1 MKKNN
6 QILLSWL
13 VIAITLIT
21 SFSSCAVDNPLQPFD
36 DGGGPYV
43 FKEEMDPTVK
53 PGDDFYNYVLGTW
66 LKEND
71 YNLCHEDRGTMIQQ
85 YILGIEWLKKVVN
98 VNSPDPAVADL
109 CSRLTNAKA
118 DFEANLT
125 SMKGK
130 LELIDGLT
138 TKEQIAMTM
147 GLLLRAGY
155 QPGLELSF
163 NGTRKAI
170 YMYMG
175 ITVFKKEVKTIR
187 QQMEAL
193 GFSNDEIEILTTWTK
208 DYFPKDP
215 ANNNNKYLTIS
226 DPLYWTIPENLQKA
240 IPYEQLL
247 KAGRRAGEETS
258 CGVYLVEGLGVTNAG
273 QLSAANSETFE
284 FIANLDELLSTLVG
298 QFFIKSLMKM
308 AVIVRDADYILANK
322 DIDLVNILNN
332 DYTPLR
338 YQLNKLYVEQNITSD
353 AIAYVNDMCEQFRTT
368 FANRI
373 ARLDWMGNAT
383 KQRALQKLA
392 AVHFIVGAPKDWDAG
407 LMLSPANMSGSA
419 YDLLCAYQEAF
430 WPLALNN
437 LVGQPQMDDIERC
450 IFVDNSSWDAN
461 AFYTPGLNTVMLL
474 GSNLLY
480 PITDRQRAD
489 EYNYAVIGATTIGHE
504 LTHGFDNT
512 GSMFDE
518 NGQPFSMFTIADSL
532 AYDKKM
538 KQMISHFSS
547 IKLTDNIYID
557 GKKTLGEN
565 IADLGGL
572 EMAIEIID
580 NKGKE
585 KGLSRVERQAHLKN
599 LLLYFAQAWKSN
611 RTLDFLLLQ
620 LAEDNHSPE
629 KYRVNGQVNN
639 IDVWYDI
646 FGVTSQDKMYI
657 APENRIH
664 IW

>member
-1 MKKNN
+1 MKKNI

-13 VIAITLIT
+13 VMAVALVTT
-21 SFSSCAVDNPLQPFD
+21 FSSCAVDNPLPPFD
-36 DGGGPYV
+36 DGGGPYA
-43 FKEEMDPTVK
+43 FKDEMDPTVK

-208 DYFPKDP
+208 DYFPIDP
-215 ANNNNKYLTIS
+215 ASNNNKYLTIS

-273 QLSAANSETFE
+273 QLSVANSETFE

>member
-43 FKEEMDPTVK
+43 FKDEMDPTVK

-175 ITVFKKEVKTIR
+175 TTVFKKEVKTIR

-208 DYFPKDP
+208 NYFPKDP
-215 ANNNNKYLTIS
+215 ASNNNKYLTIS

-450 IFVDNSSWDAN
+450 IFVHNSSWDAN

-512 GSMFDE
+512 GSTFDE

-547 IKLTDNIYID
+547 IKLNDNVYID

>member
-43 FKEEMDPTVK
+43 FKDEMDPTVK

-175 ITVFKKEVKTIR
+175 TTVFKKEVKTIR

-208 DYFPKDP
+208 NYFPKDP
-215 ANNNNKYLTIS
+215 ASNNNKYLTIS

-450 IFVDNSSWDAN
+450 IFVHNSSWDAN

-512 GSMFDE
+512 GSTFDE

-547 IKLTDNIYID
+547 IKLNDNVYID

-599 LLLYFAQAWKSN
+599 LLLYYAQAWKSN

>member
-1 MKKNN
+1 MKKNI

-13 VIAITLIT
+13 VMAVALVTT
-21 SFSSCAVDNPLQPFD
+21 FSSCAVDNPLPPFD
-36 DGGGPYV
+36 DGGGPYA
-43 FKEEMDPTVK
+43 FKDEMDPTVK

-71 YNLCHEDRGTMIQQ
+71 YNLCNEDRGTMIQQ
-85 YILGIEWLKKVVN
+85 YILGIQWLKKVVN
-98 VNSPDPAVADL
+98 VNSPDPVVADL

-118 DFEANLT
+118 DFEANIT

-130 LELIDGLT
+130 LELIDDLT

-170 YMYMG
+170 YMYMS
-175 ITVFKKEVKTIR
+175 TMVFQKEVKTIR
-187 QQMEAL
+187 KQMEAL
-193 GFSNDEIEILTTWTK
+193 GFSNDEIETLTTWTK
-208 DYFPKDP
+208 DYFLKDP
-215 ANNNNKYLTIS
+215 SENNKYLSIS
-226 DPLYWTIPENLQKA
+226 NPLYWTNPENLQKV
-240 IPYEQLL
+240 IPYEQL
-247 KAGRRAGEETS
+247 KAGRRAGEAKNCED
-258 CGVYLVEGLGVTNAG
+258 YLIEGLGVTNAS
-273 QLSAANSETFE
+273 QLAVVNSQTLA
-284 FIANLDELLSTLVG
+284 FIENLDELLSTFVG
-298 QFFIKSLMKM
+298 QYFIKSLMKM
-308 AVIVRDADYILANK
+308 AVIVRDADYILATK

-332 DYTPLR
+332 DYLPLR
-338 YQLNKLYVEQNITSD
+338 YQLNKLYIEQNITPD
-353 AIAYVNDMCEQFRTT
+353 AIAYVNDMCNQFRTT
-368 FANRI
+368 FANRL

-392 AVHFIVGAPKDWDAG
+392 AVHFIVGVPQKWDAR

-419 YDLLCAYQEAF
+419 YDLLCAYQETF

-450 IFVDNSSWDAN
+450 LFVHNSSWDAN

-474 GSNLLY
+474 ASNLLY
-480 PITDRQRAD
+480 PITDRQQAD

-504 LTHGFDNT
+504 LTHGFDNK
-512 GSMFDE
+512 GSLVDE
-518 NGQPFSMFTIADSL
+518 NGQFFSMFTIADSL

-538 KQMISHFSS
+538 KQMTNHFSS

-557 GKKTLGEN
+557 GEKTLGEN

-585 KGLSRVERQAHLKN
+585 KGLNRVERQAHLKN
-599 LLLYFAQAWKSN
+599 LFLYFAQAWKSN
-611 RTLDFLLLQ
+611 RTLEFQ
-620 LAEDNHSPE
+620 ISQISEDVHSPE

-646 FGVTSQDKMYI
+646 FGVTSQDRMYI

>member
-1 MKKNN
+1 MKKNI

-13 VIAITLIT
+13 VMAVALVTT
-21 SFSSCAVDNPLQPFD
+21 FSSCAVDNPLPPFD
-36 DGGGPYV
+36 DGGGPYA
-43 FKEEMDPTVK
+43 FKDEMDPTVK

-175 ITVFKKEVKTIR
+175 TTVFKKEVKTIR

-208 DYFPKDP
+208 NYFPIDP
-215 ANNNNKYLTIS
+215 ASNNNKYLTIS

-450 IFVDNSSWDAN
+450 IFVHNSSWDAN

-474 GSNLLY
+474 ASNLLY
-480 PITDRQRAD
+480 PITDRQQAD

-504 LTHGFDNT
+504 LTHGFDNK
-512 GSMFDE
+512 GSLVDE
-518 NGQPFSMFTIADSL
+518 NGQFFSMFTIADSL

-538 KQMISHFSS
+538 KQMTNHFSS

-557 GKKTLGEN
+557 GEKTLGEN

-585 KGLSRVERQAHLKN
+585 KGLNRVERQAHLKN
-599 LLLYFAQAWKSN
+599 LFLYFAQAWKSN
-611 RTLDFLLLQ
+611 RTLEFQ
-620 LAEDNHSPE
+620 ISQISEDVHSPE

-646 FGVTSQDKMYI
+646 FGVTSQDRMYI

>member
-1 MKKNN
+1 MKKNI

-13 VIAITLIT
+13 VMAVALVTT
-21 SFSSCAVDNPLQPFD
+21 FSSCAVDNPLPPFD
-36 DGGGPYV
+36 DGGGPYA
-43 FKEEMDPTVK
+43 FKDEMDPTVK

-71 YNLCHEDRGTMIQQ
+71 YNLCNEDRGTMIQQ
-85 YILGIEWLKKVVN
+85 YILGIQWLKKVVN
-98 VNSPDPAVADL
+98 VDSPDPVVADL

-118 DFEANLT
+118 DFEANIT

-130 LELIDGLT
+130 LELIDDLT

-170 YMYMG
+170 YMYMS
-175 ITVFKKEVKTIR
+175 TMVFQKEVKTIR
-187 QQMEAL
+187 KQMEAL
-193 GFSNDEIEILTTWTK
+193 GFSNDEIETLTTWTK
-208 DYFPKDP
+208 DYFLKDP
-215 ANNNNKYLTIS
+215 SENNKSLSIS
-226 DPLYWTIPENLQKA
+226 NPLYWTNPENLQKV
-240 IPYEQLL
+240 IPYEQL
-247 KAGRRAGEETS
+247 KAGRRAGEAKNCED
-258 CGVYLVEGLGVTNAG
+258 YLIEGLGVTNAS
-273 QLSAANSETFE
+273 QLAVVNSQTLA
-284 FIANLDELLSTLVG
+284 FIENLDELLSTFVG
-298 QFFIKSLMKM
+298 QYFIKSLMKM
-308 AVIVRDADYILANK
+308 AVIVRDADYILATK

-332 DYTPLR
+332 DYLPLR
-338 YQLNKLYVEQNITSD
+338 YQLNKLYIEQNITPD
-353 AIAYVNDMCEQFRTT
+353 AIAYVNDMCNQFRTT
-368 FANRI
+368 FANRL

-392 AVHFIVGAPKDWDAG
+392 AVHFIVGVPQKWDAR

-419 YDLLCAYQEAF
+419 YDLLCAYQETF

-450 IFVDNSSWDAN
+450 LFVHNSSWDAN

-474 GSNLLY
+474 ASNLLY
-480 PITDRQRAD
+480 PITDRQQAD

-504 LTHGFDNT
+504 LTHGFDNK
-512 GSMFDE
+512 GSLVDE
-518 NGQPFSMFTIADSL
+518 NGQFFSMFTIADSL

-538 KQMISHFSS
+538 KQMTNHFSS

-557 GKKTLGEN
+557 GEKTLGEN

-585 KGLSRVERQAHLKN
+585 KGLNRVERQAHLKN
-599 LLLYFAQAWKSN
+599 LFLYFAQAWKSN
-611 RTLDFLLLQ
+611 RTLEFQ
-620 LAEDNHSPE
+620 ISQISEDVHSPE

-646 FGVTSQDKMYI
+646 FGVTSQDRMYI

>member
-43 FKEEMDPTVK
+43 FKDEMDPTVK

-208 DYFPKDP
+208 NYFPKDP
-215 ANNNNKYLTIS
+215 ASNNNKYLTIS

-450 IFVDNSSWDAN
+450 IFVHNSSWDAN

>member
-1 MKKNN
+1 MKKNI

-13 VIAITLIT
+13 VMAVALVTT
-21 SFSSCAVDNPLQPFD
+21 FSSCAVDNPLPPFD
-36 DGGGPYV
+36 DGGGPYA
-43 FKEEMDPTVK
+43 FKDEMDPTVK

-71 YNLCHEDRGTMIQQ
+71 YNLCNEDRGTMIQQ
-85 YILGIEWLKKVVN
+85 YILGIQWLKKVVN
-98 VNSPDPAVADL
+98 VNSPDPIVADL

-118 DFEANLT
+118 DFEANIT

-130 LELIDGLT
+130 LELIDDLT

-175 ITVFKKEVKTIR
+175 TMVFQKEVKTIR
-187 QQMEAL
+187 KQMETL
-193 GFSNDEIEILTTWTK
+193 GFSNDEIETLTTWTK
-208 DYFPKDP
+208 DYFLKDP
-215 ANNNNKYLTIS
+215 SENNKSLSIS
-226 DPLYWTIPENLQKA
+226 NPLYWTNPENLQKV
-240 IPYEQLL
+240 IPYEQL
-247 KAGRRAGEETS
+247 KAGRRAGEAKNCED
-258 CGVYLVEGLGVTNAG
+258 YLIDGLGVTNAG
-273 QLSAANSETFE
+273 QLAVVNSQTLA
-284 FIANLDELLSTLVG
+284 FIENLDELLSTFVG
-298 QFFIKSLMKM
+298 QYFIKSLMKM
-308 AVIVRDADYILANK
+308 AVIVRDADYILATK

-332 DYTPLR
+332 DYLPLR
-338 YQLNKLYVEQNITSD
+338 YQLNKLYIEQNITPD
-353 AIAYVNDMCEQFRTT
+353 AIAYVNDMCDQFRTT
-368 FANRI
+368 FANRL

-392 AVHFIVGAPKDWDAG
+392 AVHFIVGVPQKWDAR
-407 LMLSPANMSGSA
+407 LMLSPANLSGSA
-419 YDLLCAYQEAF
+419 YDLLCAYQETF

-450 IFVDNSSWDAN
+450 LFVHNSSWDAN

-474 GSNLLY
+474 ASNLLY
-480 PITDRQRAD
+480 PITDRQQAD

-504 LTHGFDNT
+504 LTHGFDNK
-512 GSMFDE
+512 GSLVDE
-518 NGQPFSMFTIADSL
+518 NGQFFSMFTIADSL

-538 KQMISHFSS
+538 KQMTNHFSS

-557 GKKTLGEN
+557 GEKTLGEN

-585 KGLSRVERQAHLKN
+585 KGLNRVERQAHLKN
-599 LLLYFAQAWKSN
+599 LFLYFAQAWKSN
-611 RTLDFLLLQ
+611 RTLEFQ
-620 LAEDNHSPE
+620 ISQISEDVHSPE

-646 FGVTSQDKMYI
+646 FGVTSQDRMYI

>member
-21 SFSSCAVDNPLQPFD
+21 SFSSCAIDNPLQPFD

-43 FKEEMDPTVK
+43 FKDEMDPTVK

-175 ITVFKKEVKTIR
+175 TTVFKKEVKTIR

-208 DYFPKDP
+208 NYFPIDP
-215 ANNNNKYLTIS
+215 ASNNNKYLTIS

-450 IFVDNSSWDAN
+450 IFVHNSSWDAN

-512 GSMFDE
+512 GSTFDE

-547 IKLTDNIYID
+547 IKLNDNVYID

-599 LLLYFAQAWKSN
+599 LLLYYAQAWKSN

>member
-13 VIAITLIT
+13 VMAVALVTT
-21 SFSSCAVDNPLQPFD
+21 FSSCAVDNPLPPFD
-36 DGGGPYV
+36 DGGGPYA
-43 FKEEMDPTVK
+43 FKDEMDPTVK

-215 ANNNNKYLTIS
+215 ASNNNKYLTIS

-247 KAGRRAGEETS
+247 KTGRRAGEETS

-273 QLSAANSETFE
+273 QLSVANSETFE

>member
-6 QILLSWL
+6 QILLSRL

-21 SFSSCAVDNPLQPFD
+21 SFSSCAIDNPLQPFD

-43 FKEEMDPTVK
+43 FKDEMDPTVK

-175 ITVFKKEVKTIR
+175 TTVFKKEVKTIR

-208 DYFPKDP
+208 NYFPKDP
-215 ANNNNKYLTIS
+215 ASNNNKYLTIS

-450 IFVDNSSWDAN
+450 IFVHNSSWDAN

-512 GSMFDE
+512 GSTFDE

-547 IKLTDNIYID
+547 IKLNDNVYID

-599 LLLYFAQAWKSN
+599 LFLYYAQAWKSN

>member
-1 MKKNN
+1 MKKNI

-13 VIAITLIT
+13 VMAVALVTT
-21 SFSSCAVDNPLQPFD
+21 FSSCAVDNPLPPFD
-36 DGGGPYV
+36 DGGGPYA
-43 FKEEMDPTVK
+43 FKDEMDPTVK

-71 YNLCHEDRGTMIQQ
+71 YNLCNEDRGTMIQQ
-85 YILGIEWLKKVVN
+85 YILGIQWLKKVVN
-98 VNSPDPAVADL
+98 VNSPDPIVADL

-118 DFEANLT
+118 DFEANIT

-130 LELIDGLT
+130 LELIDDLT

-175 ITVFKKEVKTIR
+175 TMVFQKKVKTIR
-187 QQMEAL
+187 KQMEAL
-193 GFSNDEIEILTTWTK
+193 GFSNDEIETLTTWTK
-208 DYFPKDP
+208 DYFLKDP
-215 ANNNNKYLTIS
+215 SENNKSLSIS
-226 DPLYWTIPENLQKA
+226 NPLYWTNPENLQKV
-240 IPYEQLL
+240 IPYEQL
-247 KAGRRAGEETS
+247 KAGRRAGEAKNCED
-258 CGVYLVEGLGVTNAG
+258 YLIEGLGVTNAG
-273 QLSAANSETFE
+273 QLAVVNSQTLA
-284 FIANLDELLSTLVG
+284 FIENLDELLSTFVG
-298 QFFIKSLMKM
+298 QYFIKSLMKM
-308 AVIVRDADYILANK
+308 AVIVRDADYILATK

-332 DYTPLR
+332 DYLPLR
-338 YQLNKLYVEQNITSD
+338 YQLNKLYIEQNITPD
-353 AIAYVNDMCEQFRTT
+353 AIAYVNDMCNQFRTT
-368 FANRI
+368 FANRL

-392 AVHFIVGAPKDWDAG
+392 AVHFIVGVPQKWDAR
-407 LMLSPANMSGSA
+407 LMLSPANLSGSA
-419 YDLLCAYQEAF
+419 YDLLCAYQETF

-450 IFVDNSSWDAN
+450 LFVHNSSWDAN

-474 GSNLLY
+474 ASNLLY
-480 PITDRQRAD
+480 PITDRQQAD

-504 LTHGFDNT
+504 LTHGFDNK
-512 GSMFDE
+512 GSLVDE
-518 NGQPFSMFTIADSL
+518 NGQFFSMFTIADSL

-538 KQMISHFSS
+538 KQMTSHFSS
-547 IKLTDNIYID
+547 IKLTDNVYLD
-557 GKKTLGEN
+557 GEKSLGEN

-599 LLLYFAQAWKSN
+599 LFLYFVQAWKSN
-611 RTLDFLLLQ
+611 RTLEFQ
-620 LAEDNHSPE
+620 IFQISEDVHSPE

>member
-21 SFSSCAVDNPLQPFD
+21 SFSSCAIDNPLQPFD

-43 FKEEMDPTVK
+43 FKDEMDPTVK

-193 GFSNDEIEILTTWTK
+193 GFSNDEIEILTIWTK
-208 DYFPKDP
+208 NYFPKDP
-215 ANNNNKYLTIS
+215 ASNNNKYLTIS

-450 IFVDNSSWDAN
+450 IFVHNSSWDAN

-512 GSMFDE
+512 GSTFDE

-547 IKLTDNIYID
+547 IKLNDNVYID

>member
-21 SFSSCAVDNPLQPFD
+21 SFSSCAIDNPLQPFD

-43 FKEEMDPTVK
+43 FKDEMDPTVK

-175 ITVFKKEVKTIR
+175 TTVFKKEVKTIR

-208 DYFPKDP
+208 NYFPKDP
-215 ANNNNKYLTIS
+215 ASNNNKYLTIS

-419 YDLLCAYQEAF
+419 YDRLCAYQEAF

-450 IFVDNSSWDAN
+450 IFVHNSSWDAN

-547 IKLTDNIYID
+547 IKLNDNVYID

>member
-43 FKEEMDPTVK
+43 FKDEMDPTVK

-175 ITVFKKEVKTIR
+175 TTVFKKEVKTIR

-208 DYFPKDP
+208 NYFPKDP
-215 ANNNNKYLTIS
+215 ASNNNKYLTIS

-308 AVIVRDADYILANK
+308 AVIVRDADFILANK
-322 DIDLVNILNN
+322 DIDLVNILNT

-338 YQLNKLYVEQNITSD
+338 YQLNKLYVEQTITSD

-450 IFVDNSSWDAN
+450 IFVHNSSWDAN

-512 GSMFDE
+512 GSTFDE

-547 IKLTDNIYID
+547 IKLNDNVYID

-599 LLLYFAQAWKSN
+599 LLLYYAQAWKSN

>member
-21 SFSSCAVDNPLQPFD
+21 SFSSCAIDNPLQPFD

-43 FKEEMDPTVK
+43 FKDEMDPTVK

-175 ITVFKKEVKTIR
+175 TTVFKKEVKTIR

-208 DYFPKDP
+208 NYFPIDP
-215 ANNNNKYLTIS
+215 ASNNNKYLTIS

-450 IFVDNSSWDAN
+450 IFVHNSSWDAN

-512 GSMFDE
+512 GSTFDE

-547 IKLTDNIYID
+547 IKLNDNVYID

>member
-21 SFSSCAVDNPLQPFD
+21 SFSSCAIDNPLQPFD

-43 FKEEMDPTVK
+43 FKDEIDPTVK

-175 ITVFKKEVKTIR
+175 TTVFKKEVKTIR

-208 DYFPKDP
+208 NYFPIDP
-215 ANNNNKYLTIS
+215 ASNNNKYLTIS

-450 IFVDNSSWDAN
+450 IFVHNSSWDAN

-512 GSMFDE
+512 GSTFDE

-547 IKLTDNIYID
+547 IKLNDNVYID

>member
-21 SFSSCAVDNPLQPFD
+21 SFSSCAVDNPLPPFD
-36 DGGGPYV
+36 DGGGPYA
-43 FKEEMDPTVK
+43 FKDDMDPTVK

-98 VNSPDPAVADL
+98 ANSPDPAVADL
-109 CSRLTNAKA
+109 CGRLTNAKA
-118 DFEANLT
+118 DFEANLA

-130 LELIDGLT
+130 LELIDDLT

-170 YMYMG
+170 YLY
-175 ITVFKKEVKTIR
+175 ISTTVFRKEVKTIR

-215 ANNNNKYLTIS
+215 AGNKNKYLTIS

-273 QLSAANSETFE
+273 QLSAANSETFN

-368 FANRI
+368 FANRL

-407 LMLSPANMSGSA
+407 LMLSPINLPGSA
-419 YDLLCAYQEAF
+419 YDLLCAYQETF

-450 IFVDNSSWDAN
+450 IFVHNSSWDAN

-512 GSMFDE
+512 GSTVDE

-538 KQMISHFSS
+538 KQMIARFSS

-620 LAEDNHSPE
+620 LAEDNHSPD

-639 IDVWYDI
+639 IDIWYDI

>member
-1 MKKNN
+1 
-6 QILLSWL
+6 
-13 VIAITLIT
+13 
-21 SFSSCAVDNPLQPFD
+21 
-36 DGGGPYV
+36 
-43 FKEEMDPTVK
+43 
-53 PGDDFYNYVLGTW
+53 
-66 LKEND
+66 
-71 YNLCHEDRGTMIQQ
+71 
-85 YILGIEWLKKVVN
+85 
-98 VNSPDPAVADL
+98 
-109 CSRLTNAKA
+109 
-118 DFEANLT
+118 
-125 SMKGK
+125 
-130 LELIDGLT
+130 
-138 TKEQIAMTM
+138 
-147 GLLLRAGY
+147 
-155 QPGLELSF
+155 
-163 NGTRKAI
+163 
-170 YMYMG
+170 
-175 ITVFKKEVKTIR
+175 
-187 QQMEAL
+187 
-193 GFSNDEIEILTTWTK
+193 
-208 DYFPKDP
+208 
-215 ANNNNKYLTIS
+215 
-226 DPLYWTIPENLQKA
+226 
-240 IPYEQLL
+240 
-247 KAGRRAGEETS
+247 
-258 CGVYLVEGLGVTNAG
+258 
-273 QLSAANSETFE
+273 
-284 FIANLDELLSTLVG
+284 
-298 QFFIKSLMKM
+298 MKM
-308 AVIVRDADYILANK
+308 AVIVRDADYILATK

-332 DYTPLR
+332 DYLPLR
-338 YQLNKLYVEQNITSD
+338 YQLNKLYIEQNITPD
-353 AIAYVNDMCEQFRTT
+353 AIAYVNDMCDQFRTT
-368 FANRI
+368 FANRL

-419 YDLLCAYQEAF
+419 YDLLCAYQETF

-450 IFVDNSSWDAN
+450 LFVHNSSWDAN

-474 GSNLLY
+474 ASNLLY
-480 PITDRQRAD
+480 PITDRQQAD

-557 GKKTLGEN
+557 GEKTLGEN

-585 KGLSRVERQAHLKN
+585 KGLNRVERQAHLKN
-599 LLLYFAQAWKSN
+599 LFLYFAQAWKSN
-611 RTLDFLLLQ
+611 RTLEFQ
-620 LAEDNHSPE
+620 ISQISEDVHSPE

-646 FGVTSQDKMYI
+646 FGVTSQDRMYI

>member
-21 SFSSCAVDNPLQPFD
+21 SFSSCAIDNPLQPFD

-43 FKEEMDPTVK
+43 FKDEMDPTVK

-208 DYFPKDP
+208 NYFPKDP
-215 ANNNNKYLTIS
+215 ASNNNKYLTIS

-450 IFVDNSSWDAN
+450 IFVHNSSWDAN

-512 GSMFDE
+512 GSTFDE

-547 IKLTDNIYID
+547 IKLNDNVYID

>member
-21 SFSSCAVDNPLQPFD
+21 SFSSCAIDNPLQPFD

-43 FKEEMDPTVK
+43 FKDEMDPTVK

-175 ITVFKKEVKTIR
+175 TTVFKKEVKTIR

-208 DYFPKDP
+208 NYFPKDP
-215 ANNNNKYLTIS
+215 ASNNNKYLTIS

-450 IFVDNSSWDAN
+450 IFVHNSSWDAN

-512 GSMFDE
+512 GSTFDE

-547 IKLTDNIYID
+547 IKLNDNVYID

>member
-21 SFSSCAVDNPLQPFD
+21 SFSSCAVDNPLPPFD
-36 DGGGPYV
+36 DGGGPYA
-43 FKEEMDPTVK
+43 FKDDMDPTVK

-98 VNSPDPAVADL
+98 ANSPDPAVADL
-109 CSRLTNAKA
+109 CGRLTNAKA
-118 DFEANLT
+118 DFEANLV

-130 LELIDGLT
+130 LELIDDLT

-175 ITVFKKEVKTIR
+175 TMVFQKEVKTIR
-187 QQMEAL
+187 KQMEAL

-215 ANNNNKYLTIS
+215 AGNKNKYLTIS

-273 QLSAANSETFE
+273 QLSAANSETFN

-308 AVIVRDADYILANK
+308 AVIVRDADYILATK

-368 FANRI
+368 FANRL

-407 LMLSPANMSGSA
+407 LMLSPINLPGSA
-419 YDLLCAYQEAF
+419 YDLLCAYQETF

-450 IFVDNSSWDAN
+450 IFVHNSSWDAN

-512 GSMFDE
+512 GSTVDE

-538 KQMISHFSS
+538 KQMIARFSS

-620 LAEDNHSPE
+620 LAEDNHSPD

-639 IDVWYDI
+639 IDIWYDI

>member
-21 SFSSCAVDNPLQPFD
+21 SFSSCAIDNPLQPFD

-43 FKEEMDPTVK
+43 FKDEMDPTVK

-208 DYFPKDP
+208 NYFPKDP
-215 ANNNNKYLTIS
+215 ASNNNKYLTIS

-450 IFVDNSSWDAN
+450 IFVHNSSWDAN

-512 GSMFDE
+512 GSTFDE

-547 IKLTDNIYID
+547 IKLNDNVYID

-599 LLLYFAQAWKSN
+599 LLLYYAQAWKSN

>member
-71 YNLCHEDRGTMIQQ
+71 YNLCNEDRGTMIQQ

-215 ANNNNKYLTIS
+215 ASNNNKYLTIS

>member
-21 SFSSCAVDNPLQPFD
+21 SFSSCAIDNPLQPFD

-43 FKEEMDPTVK
+43 FKDEMDPTVK

-175 ITVFKKEVKTIR
+175 TTVFKKEVKTIR

-193 GFSNDEIEILTTWTK
+193 GFSNDEIEILTTWTEN
-208 DYFPKDP
+208 YFPIDP
-215 ANNNNKYLTIS
+215 ASNNNKYLTIS

-450 IFVDNSSWDAN
+450 IFVHNSSWDAN

-512 GSMFDE
+512 GSTFDE

-547 IKLTDNIYID
+547 IKLNDNVYID

-599 LLLYFAQAWKSN
+599 LLLYYAQAWKSN

>member
-13 VIAITLIT
+13 VMAVALVTT
-21 SFSSCAVDNPLQPFD
+21 FSSCAVDNPLPPFD

-43 FKEEMDPTVK
+43 FKDEMDPTVK

-215 ANNNNKYLTIS
+215 ASNNNKYLTIS

-273 QLSAANSETFE
+273 QLSVANSETFE

>member
-1 MKKNN
+1 MKKNI

-13 VIAITLIT
+13 VMAVALVTT
-21 SFSSCAVDNPLQPFD
+21 FSSCAVDNPLPPFD
-36 DGGGPYV
+36 DGGGPYA
-43 FKEEMDPTVK
+43 FKDEMDPTVK

-71 YNLCHEDRGTMIQQ
+71 YNLCNEDRGTMIQQ
-85 YILGIEWLKKVVN
+85 YILGIQWLKKVVN
-98 VNSPDPAVADL
+98 VNSPDPVVADL

-118 DFEANLT
+118 DFEANIT

-130 LELIDGLT
+130 LELIDDLT

-175 ITVFKKEVKTIR
+175 TMVFQKEVKTIR
-187 QQMEAL
+187 KQMEAL
-193 GFSNDEIEILTTWTK
+193 GFSNDEIETLTTWTK
-208 DYFPKDP
+208 DYFLKDP
-215 ANNNNKYLTIS
+215 SENNKYLSIS
-226 DPLYWTIPENLQKA
+226 NPLYWTNPENLQKV
-240 IPYEQLL
+240 IPYEQL
-247 KAGRRAGEETS
+247 KAGRRAGEAKNCED
-258 CGVYLVEGLGVTNAG
+258 YLIEGLGVTNAS
-273 QLSAANSETFE
+273 QLAVVNSQTLA
-284 FIANLDELLSTLVG
+284 FIENLDELLSTFVG
-298 QFFIKSLMKM
+298 QYFIKSLMKM
-308 AVIVRDADYILANK
+308 AVIVRDADYILATK

-332 DYTPLR
+332 DYLPLR
-338 YQLNKLYVEQNITSD
+338 YQLNKLYIEQNITPD
-353 AIAYVNDMCEQFRTT
+353 AIAYVNDMCNQFRTT
-368 FANRI
+368 FANRL

-392 AVHFIVGAPKDWDAG
+392 AVHFIVGVPQKWDAR

-419 YDLLCAYQEAF
+419 YDLLCAYQETF

-450 IFVDNSSWDAN
+450 LFVHNSSWDAN

-474 GSNLLY
+474 ASNLLY
-480 PITDRQRAD
+480 PITDRQQAD

-504 LTHGFDNT
+504 LTHGFDNK
-512 GSMFDE
+512 GSLVDE
-518 NGQPFSMFTIADSL
+518 NGQFFSMFTIADSL

-538 KQMISHFSS
+538 KQMTNHFSS

-557 GKKTLGEN
+557 GEKTLGEN

-585 KGLSRVERQAHLKN
+585 KGLNRVERQAHLKN
-599 LLLYFAQAWKSN
+599 LFLYFAQAWKSN
-611 RTLDFLLLQ
+611 RTLEFQ
-620 LAEDNHSPE
+620 ISQISEDVHSPE

-646 FGVTSQDKMYI
+646 FGVTSQDRMYI

>member
-43 FKEEMDPTVK
+43 FKDEMDPTVK

-215 ANNNNKYLTIS
+215 ASNNNKYLTIS

>member
-21 SFSSCAVDNPLQPFD
+21 SFSSCAIDNPLQPFD

-43 FKEEMDPTVK
+43 FKDEMDPTVK

-175 ITVFKKEVKTIR
+175 TTVFKKEVKTIR

-208 DYFPKDP
+208 NYFPKDP
-215 ANNNNKYLTIS
+215 ASNNNKYLTIS

-407 LMLSPANMSGSA
+407 QMLSPANMSGSA

-450 IFVDNSSWDAN
+450 IFVHNSSWDAN

-512 GSMFDE
+512 GSTFDE

-547 IKLTDNIYID
+547 IKLNDNVYID

>member
-13 VIAITLIT
+13 VMAVALVTT
-21 SFSSCAVDNPLQPFD
+21 FSSCAVDNPLPPFD
-36 DGGGPYV
+36 DGGGPYA
-43 FKEEMDPTVK
+43 FKDEMDPTVK

-215 ANNNNKYLTIS
+215 ASNNNKYLTIS

-273 QLSAANSETFE
+273 QLSVANSETFE

-392 AVHFIVGAPKDWDAG
+392 AVHFIVGAPKNWDAG

-599 LLLYFAQAWKSN
+599 LLLYFAQAWKNN